1 MNSEEYEEGVSD
13 DEGEVLGED
22 TTTGEG
28 GEGEEEEEDEEAENG
43 R

>member
-22 TTTGEG
+22 DTTGEG
-28 GEGEEEEEDEEAENG
+28 RRRRGG
-43 R
+43 RG

>member
-22 TTTGEG
+22 NTTEEG
-28 GEGEEEEEDEEAENG
+28 RRRRRG
-43 R
+43 RG